1 MTEDSAQGFSLIEVL
16 AAVAIL
22 ALVALPL
29 LGMFTAAMQSG
40 HAAQLQTLAT
50 LHAQQLMEEAM
61 SIAPTARG
69 VLPSTVSG
77 AINFGTVANF
87 FTFTRVLEADT
98 VGLVRITI
106 TITWTEARGQRSYRV
121 VTLVE

>member
-1 MTEDSAQGFSLIEVL
+1 MVEDKARGFSLIEVL

-40 HAAQLQTLAT
+40 HAAQLHTLAT
-50 LHAQQLMEEAM
+50 LHAQHLMEET
-61 SIAPTARG
+61 IAAWPPG
-69 VLPSTVSG
+69 SG
-77 AINFGTVANF
+77 EGYGGGTRPFGTAAEF
-87 FTFTRVLEADT
+87 FSFTWVLDRPID
-98 VGLVRITI
+98 LQPMRRITI
-106 TITWTEARGQRSYRV
+106 TITWNEARGPRSYRV

>member
-1 MTEDSAQGFSLIEVL
+1 MSHCRQQGFSLIEVL

-29 LGMFTAAMQSG
+29 LGMFTAAMQAG
-40 HAAQLQTLAT
+40 HAAQLHTLAT

-61 SIAPTARG
+61 AIAPTARG

-98 VGLVRITI
+98 AGLVRITI